1 MSKAAYIQLA
11 IFYGGLSVLLAGA
24 LLYALRVSRQ
34 DTRAIPITNK
44 VGETGST
51 DVLNRELY
59 FELTDRA
66 HVASIYV
73 QMALG
78 GHPVLTRHPE
88 LMALYQEAVD
98 KLEGLYQASRS
109 MDKP

>member
-1 MSKAAYIQLA
+1 MSQTAYIQLA
-11 IFYGGLSVLLAGA
+11 IFYGGLSVLLIGA
-24 LLYALRVSRQ
+24 LLYALRVSR
-34 DTRAIPITNK
+34 RGKAGSISITNK
-44 VGETGST
+44 VHRTEST
-51 DVLNRELY
+51 DALDR

-66 HVASIYV
+66 HVASSYV

-78 GHPVLTRHPE
+78 EHPALARHPD

-98 KLEGLYQASRS
+98 RLEDLYQAAGR